1 MRRPYSL
8 ARGAHE
14 AAADTCSAA
23 KRNPGF
29 LNGTSAIPKERTGPR
44 LSTMRKEVA
53 NRGIRG
59 QLRLNADEVQVW
71 CARLDVG
78 SEELLAFNKQLS
90 TDEKERAA
98 RFSIAVER
106 DRFVA
111 ARAILREFLGA
122 YVHELPV
129 SLSFERSALGKP
141 RLHRRPGAP
150 DLRFNLSHSHNLAL
164 FAFSLG
170 REIGVDIEKILP
182 KFANEGIAEQYF
194 SAREQEDLRATPNE
208 DRAEAFFRCWTR
220 KEAYIKARGDG
231 LDVPLD
237 SFTVS
242 LKRNGFPKLWSADSE
257 NWKIYSL
264 KVQPGFAGAMVVER
278 PECRV
283 LYLQRGCVA

>member
-1 MRRPYSL
+1 
-8 ARGAHE
+8 
-14 AAADTCSAA
+14 
-23 KRNPGF
+23 
-29 LNGTSAIPKERTGPR
+29 
-44 LSTMRKEVA
+44 MRKVVA

-59 QLRLNADEVQVW
+59 QLRLNADEVQIW

-78 SEELLAFNKQLS
+78 SEELHAFNKHLS

-98 RFSIAVER
+98 RFAIAVER
-106 DRFVA
+106 NRFVA
-111 ARAILREFLGA
+111 ARAILRELVGA

-129 SLSFERSALGKP
+129 SLSFECSALGKP

-182 KFANEGIAEQYF
+182 KFANAGIAEQYF
-194 SAREQEDLRATPNE
+194 SVREQEELRAIPNE
-208 DRAEAFFRCWTR
+208 HRAESFFRCWTR

-231 LDVPLD
+231 LDIPLD

-242 LKRNGFPKLWSADSE
+242 VERNESPKLWSADSE
-257 NWKIYSL
+257 NWKIYAL
-264 KVQPGFAGAMVVER
+264 KVQPGFVGAMVVER

-283 LYLQRGCVA
+283 LYLERDCVSLEEKAEIMELEG